1 MNRDLIREHYVVVKN
16 FISPERAKRVSDDFV
31 DFYKDE
37 KFTPDTHVANA
48 PSWTNHRTHL
58 ELLCE
63 FTPRI
68 SDIVGHA
75 VLPTYTCGRLYRN
88 GCILTRH
95 VDRPACEISVTLHL
109 EGDKEWPFWLRTSY
123 GEEHSVIL
131 NPGDAII
138 YLGCCAD
145 HWRNPYQGQYYNQV
159 FLHYVRSRGFFGPAY
174 FDRYHLPEHI
184 EKDSTYINNVLKQ
197 EYYELR

>member
-1 MNRDLIREHYVVVKN
+1 MNRDLLREHYLVVKN
-16 FISPERAKRVSDDFV
+16 FISSERAKEVSDDFV
-31 DFYKDE
+31 DFHKE
-37 KFTPDTHVANA
+37 VKFNPDNHVPNA
-48 PSWTNHRTHL
+48 PAWTNHITHL

-63 FTPRI
+63 FIPRI
-68 SDIVGHA
+68 SDIVGHT

-95 VDRPACEISVTLHL
+95 IDRPACEISVTLHL

-145 HWRNPYQGQYYNQV
+145 HWRNAYQGEYYNQV
-159 FLHYVRSRGFFGPAY
+159 FLHYVRSRGFCGHTW
-174 FDRYHLPEHI
+174 FDKNRLPEHI
-184 EKDSTYINNVLKQ
+184 EEDSLRISNRLKQ